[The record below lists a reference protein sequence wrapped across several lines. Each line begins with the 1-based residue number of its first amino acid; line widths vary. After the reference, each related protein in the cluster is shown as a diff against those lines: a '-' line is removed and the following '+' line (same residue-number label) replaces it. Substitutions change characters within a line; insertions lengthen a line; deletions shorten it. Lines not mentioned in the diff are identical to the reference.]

1 MKTIALFTFAFG
13 CFIAGYMVSSIAN
26 NSSIS
31 DDQLALN
38 KSNHQPTTHL
48 NALPACT
55 LEPTAVKPIEAT
67 RNTNTKAD
75 LNNTAS
81 IADDKNIESML
92 DRLDMLRQQTG
103 NGELVAQQFDTLK
116 KAIAT
121 NPQLADDLIDL
132 LYNTP
137 LDSHVFSTA
146 LTALQ
151 TLPTQDL
158 DFALLSIAEQYE
170 GALEDA
176 ESREKFLALLTNTSG
191 TIDSKPTVQALL
203 HIVDMDAVDASTK
216 LEALHLVQP
225 HQLFEEEKLSIR
237 TELNQLIDHSPAN
250 EAAKV
255 VPQLLRFSDQTHRS
269 AVASDLLSQHRANPI
284 RNAVLDS
291 LASGDISATEEMK
304 NTLLAIANNPN
315 DNLNHEARAILEYAF
330 ELNKQEYDQLAVK
343 YNR

>member
-1 MKTIALFTFAFG
+1 MKAIAQFTFAFG
-13 CFIAGYMVSSIAN
+13 CFIAGYMVSSVAN

-55 LEPTAVKPIEAT
+55 LEPTAVKPIEST
-67 RNTNTKAD
+67 RNTKTKAD

-81 IADDKNIESML
+81 IADDKNIESIL
-92 DRLDMLRQQTG
+92 DRLDMLRQQAG
-103 NGELVAQQFDTLK
+103 NGELVAQQFDILK

-151 TLPTQDL
+151 TLPAQDL

-170 GALEDA
+170 GTLEDA

-203 HIVDMDAVDASTK
+203 HIVDMDTVDASTK

-237 TELNQLIDHSPAN
+237 TELTQLIDHSPAN

-304 NTLLAIANNPN
+304 NTLMAIANNPN

>member
-1 MKTIALFTFAFG
+1 MKIIALFTFALG
-13 CFIAGYMVSSIAN
+13 CFIAGYMVSSVAKDSAN
-26 NSSIS
+26 NG
-31 DDQLALN
+31 DQLALN
-38 KSNHQPTTHL
+38 KSNHPPTTHV
-48 NALPACT
+48 NALAACT
-55 LEPTAVKPIEAT
+55 LEPATVKPNEVT
-67 RNTNTKAD
+67 RNTKAALNT
-75 LNNTAS
+75 TAP
-81 IADDKNIESML
+81 IAGDENIESML
-92 DRLDMLRQQTG
+92 ERLDMLRQQAG
-103 NGELVAQQFDTLK
+103 NGELVVQQFDILK

-137 LDSHVFSTA
+137 LDSHLFSSA

-151 TLPTQDL
+151 TLPAQDL

-170 GALEDA
+170 GALENA
-176 ESREKFLALLTNTSG
+176 ESRKKFLALLTNTSG
-191 TIDSKPTVQALL
+191 AIDSKPTVQALL
-203 HIVDMDAVDASTK
+203 HIVDMEAVDASTK

-225 HQLFEEEKLSIR
+225 HQLFEAEKHGIR
-237 TELNQLIDHSPAN
+237 IELTQLIDHSPAN

-255 VPQLLRFSDQTHRS
+255 VPQLLRFSDQEHRP

-304 NTLLAIANNPN
+304 NALMAIANNPN
-315 DNLNHEARAILEYAF
+315 DNLNHEARATLEYAF

>member
-13 CFIAGYMVSSIAN
+13 CFIAGYMVSSVAN
-26 NSSIS
+26 NSSIN

-55 LEPTAVKPIEAT
+55 LEPAAVKPNEVT
-67 RNTNTKAD
+67 RKANTKVA
-75 LNNTAS
+75 LNTTVP

-92 DRLDMLRQQTG
+92 DRLDMLRQQAG
-103 NGELVAQQFDTLK
+103 NGELVAQQFDILK

-151 TLPTQDL
+151 TLPAQDL

-203 HIVDMDAVDASTK
+203 HIVDMDTVDASTK

-237 TELNQLIDHSPAN
+237 TELTQLIDHSHAN

-284 RNAVLDS
+284 RNAMLDS
-291 LASGDISATEEMK
+291 LASGDISATEEIK
-304 NTLLAIANNPN
+304 NTLMAIANNPN

>member
-13 CFIAGYMVSSIAN
+13 CFIAGYMVSSVAN

-31 DDQLALN
+31 DDQLVLN

-55 LEPTAVKPIEAT
+55 LEPTAAKPNEVT

-237 TELNQLIDHSPAN
+237 TELNQLIDQSPAN

-269 AVASDLLSQHRANPI
+269 AVASNLLSQHRANPV

-304 NTLLAIANNPN
+304 NTLMAIANNPN

-343 YNR
+343 YNK